1 MAAKALSKAPSAHFF
16 AKASNS
22 ASVAS
27 ASVVR
32 PVASWKV
39 LITAA
44 FSSAVCAALRPA
56 IFPSPSANATS
67 ASGSFRANAASASG
81 DASPIARPAAFSASG
96 EVALTHSR
104 RTRVKA
110 SASASAASGF
120 FTRPNIALRAS
131 SSPSVNER
139 KSTVRPVPALAAAW
153 SSSASEATSPLASAT
168 RPGGKN
174 AAAPSGSAAIS
185 RSACRFCATSA
196 FCAAASPRAAN
207 LTRFHAKSPIALRS
221 GSGSFAAANVKFSI
235 FCADW
240 KCFGASSFSGAT
252 DGALSRAGRSFG
264 RSKSSVTSLKM
275 RFSSARRCA
284 SSIALNCPDTSP
296 SPLSTDESRSS
307 SGLRAGPN
315 ARPGRSDSASFGS
328 GPPKSFSNLSSCGGG
343 WGTWF
348 CPSCGISSCG
358 GGCGIPPPSC
368 GSSFC
373 GGGWTSPPSCGTSP
387 CGGGCT
393 PCGGSSMISPSPPA
407 LATSF
412 ACSTMASTRSSPPL
426 SPSSISPTAWAMPRT
441 LSGFRSASLRAARIE
456 SSVHSVVPLA
466 TSRA

>member
-1 MAAKALSKAPSAHFF
+1 MAAKALSNAPSAHFF

-67 ASGSFRANAASASG
+67 ASGSFRANPASASG
-81 DASPIARPAAFSASG
+81 DASPIAAPAAFSASG

-104 RTRVKA
+104 RTFVNA

-139 KSTVRPVPALAAAW
+139 KSIVRPVPALAASW

-221 GSGSFAAANVKFSI
+221 AGGSFAAANVKFSI

-343 WGTWF
+343 GWGTWF
-348 CPSCGISSCG
+348 CPSCGTSFCG
-358 GGCGIPPPSC
+358 GGCCGIPPPSC

-373 GGGWTSPPSCGTSP
+373 GGG
-387 CGGGCT
+387 CT
-393 PCGGSSMISPSPPA
+393 PCGGSSTFSPSPPP